1 MGMSRIS
8 RRECLITG
16 LKSEEID
23 LVVDD
28 LETFL
33 NQERIPEGYDVSV
46 HKDFVACCG
55 IFPLGI
61 AIEIEGLDERVIE
74 DLDRRLY
81 AKIIEICEQRGIEHH
96 KCEPIK
102 IV

>member
-1 MGMSRIS
+1 
-8 RRECLITG
+8 

-23 LVVDD
+23 LVVND
-28 LETFL
+28 LKAFL
-33 NQERIPEGYDVSV
+33 KEEGLPEGYAINVY
-46 HKDFVACCG
+46 KDSVACCG

-61 AIEIEGLDERVIE
+61 VVEIEGLEEQVIE
-74 DLDRRLY
+74 YLDRRLY

-96 KCEPIK
+96 KSEPIE

>member
-1 MGMSRIS
+1 M
-8 RRECLITG
+8 
-16 LKSEEID
+16 
-23 LVVDD
+23 VVDD
-28 LETFL
+28 LNAFLKETSL
-33 NQERIPEGYDVSV
+33 PEGYTVSV
-46 HKDFVACCG
+46 HKDSVACCG

-61 AIEIEGLDERVIE
+61 VVEIEGFDERVIE
-74 DLDRRLY
+74 NLDQRLY

>member
-1 MGMSRIS
+1 MLRVS

-16 LKSEEID
+16 LKSEEIE

-28 LETFL
+28 LKAFL
-33 NQERIPEGYDVSV
+33 SEERLPEGYIVNV
-46 HKDFVACCG
+46 YKDFVSCCG
-55 IFPLGI
+55 VLPLEI
-61 AIEIEGLDERVIE
+61 VVEIEGDDERIIE

-81 AKIIEICEQRGIEHH
+81 AKIIEICERRGIDSH
-96 KCEPIK
+96 KCEPMK

>member
-1 MGMSRIS
+1 MSRIS

-23 LVVDD
+23 LVIGD
-28 LETFL
+28 LKAFL
-33 NQERIPEGYDVSV
+33 KEERLPEGYTVSV
-46 HKDFVACCG
+46 YKDSVACCG
-55 IFPLGI
+55 TFPVGI
-61 AIEIEGLDERVIE
+61 AVEIEGFEKHVIE

>member
-1 MGMSRIS
+1 MSRIS
-8 RRECLITG
+8 RRECLIMG

-28 LETFL
+28 LKAFL
-33 NQERIPEGYDVSV
+33 KEERLPEGYVVSV
-46 HKDFVACCG
+46 RKDFVACCG

-61 AIEIEGLDERVIE
+61 IVEIEGLDGGVIE
-74 DLDRRLY
+74 DLDQRLY
-81 AKIIEICEQRGIEHH
+81 AKIIEICERRGIEHH
-96 KCEPIK
+96 KCEPIQ